1 MATPEKKPFIP
12 TGDPLI
18 DEVRAIRHKISEEF
32 GDDVNRLAEHLR
44 EIELQHPGR
53 VLQPADLKHTDK
65 GSKAS

>member
-1 MATPEKKPFIP
+1 MPTPEKTSFIP
-12 TGDPLI
+12 SGDPLI

-53 VLQPADLKHTDK
+53 VLQPADLNRVPKN
-65 GSKAS
+65 KAS